1 MSLIKIP
8 LGAFLSTAV
17 GSLAKKVL
25 ASLGFGIISFAAVST
40 ALNTALGYAQSAY
53 SGLPGYAAAFLG
65 LAGVGTGLGMVAAA
79 LIFRA
84 SYLALPKLGQ
94 LAK

>member
-17 GSLAKKVL
+17 GALAKKVL
-25 ASLGFGIISFAAVST
+25 ASLGFGLITFAAIST

-53 SGLPGYAAAFLG
+53 AGLPGYAAAFAG

-79 LIFRA
+79 LVFRA
-84 SYLALPKLGQ
+84 SYLALPKLGM
-94 LAK
+94 LVK

>member
-8 LGAFLSTAV
+8 LGAFLSGAV

-25 ASLGFGIISFAAVST
+25 ASLGFGIITFAAIST

-53 SGLPGYAAAFLG
+53 SGLPAYAAAFLG
-65 LAGVGTGLGMVAAA
+65 LSGVGYGLGLVSAA
-79 LIFRA
+79 LVFRA